1 MIQETK
7 IYKGED
13 LYYLLKKKFE
23 CDYLDMCEPE
33 RIERFGFKLIT
44 LVFEQT
50 AEAYYEYIFNILNK
64 QLDDIADVTGRDLE
78 QAEIDFLIYNIKL
91 RLGDNKMFFIN
102 GYTTEVRLM
111 FDAKS
116 NKNKQVVK
124 IFIKER

>member
-1 MIQETK
+1 MIQGTK

-13 LYYLLKKKFE
+13 LYHLLKKKFE
-23 CDYLDMCEPE
+23 CDYFDMYEPE
-33 RIERFGFKLIT
+33 RIESIGFKLIT

-64 QLDDIADVTGRDLE
+64 QLNDIADVTGRDLE

-111 FDAKS
+111 FDAES

>member
-23 CDYLDMCEPE
+23 CDYFDMYEPE
-33 RIERFGFKLIT
+33 RIEKFGFKLIT

-64 QLDDIADVTGRDLE
+64 QLDDIAEVTGRDLE